1 MSAFRQI
8 ASVTAMN
15 LRSVPQ
21 RVGSSSVIVVG
32 IAGVVGVILSV
43 FGLTRSLQDA
53 VLATGS
59 PDRAIV
65 LRAGATGELSSTLLV
80 DAVATIKDAPGIARV
95 DGKPAATADFVAAV
109 NLLRKEDGR
118 RAGMVVR
125 GVDAAVMAVRPEIKI
140 VAGRPFTPGLR
151 ELLVGRSALQEFQG
165 VAIGDE
171 VALREGRWR
180 IVGVFESGGDAN
192 ESSLM
197 ADAATLL
204 SAYQRTAVNSVTVRL
219 ESEAA
224 FDTFKAALTTNP
236 TLSVSV
242 ERETDFYRRQ
252 SEEANQIFGLVGI
265 AVGVFMGLGAIFAA
279 LNTMYS
285 AVSAR
290 TREIATLRA
299 IGFGAG
305 GVVVSVLVE
314 ALLLA
319 LIGAAIGAAIAW
331 LMFNGNSVTL
341 GDSVSSIVFKMQVD
355 ARLARNGCAA
365 GLRRRLHRRPVS
377 GAACGSRA
385 GGDGVARR
393 LSASA
398 PPRSPSCACS
408 CCARI
413 SI

>member
-8 ASVTAMN
+8 LSVTAMN

-65 LRAGATGELSSTLLV
+65 LRAGATGELSSTLFV
-80 DAVATIKDAPGIARV
+80 DAIATIKDAPGIARV

-151 ELLVGRSALQEFQG
+151 ELLVGRSAQQEFQG

-180 IVGVFESGGDAN
+180 IVGVFESAGDAN
-192 ESSLM
+192 ESSLI

-224 FDTFKAALTTNP
+224 FDSFKAALTTNP

-252 SEEANQIFGLVGI
+252 SQEANQIFGLVGI

-305 GVVVSVLVE
+305 GVVASVLVE
-314 ALLLA
+314 ALLLS
-319 LIGAAIGAAIAW
+319 LIGAAIGAAISW

-341 GDSVSSIVFKMQVD
+341 GDSVSSIVFKMQVGPALLGTGVLLACAVGFIGGLFPALRA
-355 ARLARNGCAA
+355 ARMPVATA
-365 GLRRRLHRRPVS
+365 LRAV
-377 GAACGSRA
+377 
-385 GGDGVARR
+385 
-393 LSASA
+393 
-398 PPRSPSCACS
+398 
-408 CCARI
+408 
-413 SI
+413 